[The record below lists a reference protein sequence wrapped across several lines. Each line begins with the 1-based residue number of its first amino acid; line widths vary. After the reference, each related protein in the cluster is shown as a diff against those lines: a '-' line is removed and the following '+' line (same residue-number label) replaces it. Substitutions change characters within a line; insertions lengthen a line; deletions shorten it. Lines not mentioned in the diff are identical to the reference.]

1 MFMESYDM
9 HVVECLASFSQH
21 YIYEFYPSPLLPHLL
36 SCLLEGNKVPIQREN
51 IWVDDLIGIFKK
63 ENMLFRLIQDLVRL
77 FCLITVLTLKNPK
90 CGKKFWISGLGFEEG
105 IKERVMMDEKLLASS
120 LGQRLKAGLLLD
132 ALSVQSPFISLCSL
146 FPGNFTYHNSGSFLL
161 VMKAHSEYKMFSRKL
176 ISTACTRFVR
186 CPQVTPASIP
196 RHTVLWPDWHVC
208 VKSVCWPE
216 LIFICNFTFQQE
228 SSSA

>member
-1 MFMESYDM
+1 MGR
-9 HVVECLASFSQH
+9 SF
-21 YIYEFYPSPLLPHLL
+21 ELVAWALRRD
-36 SCLLEGNKVPIQREN
+36 QR
-51 IWVDDLIGIFKK
+51 
-63 ENMLFRLIQDLVRL
+63 
-77 FCLITVLTLKNPK
+77 
-90 CGKKFWISGLGFEEG
+90 
-105 IKERVMMDEKLLASS
+105 ERVMMDEKLLASS

-146 FPGNFTYHNSGSFLL
+146 FPGNFAYHNSGSFLL

-208 VKSVCWPE
+208 VKSVC
-216 LIFICNFTFQQE
+216 
-228 SSSA
+228 